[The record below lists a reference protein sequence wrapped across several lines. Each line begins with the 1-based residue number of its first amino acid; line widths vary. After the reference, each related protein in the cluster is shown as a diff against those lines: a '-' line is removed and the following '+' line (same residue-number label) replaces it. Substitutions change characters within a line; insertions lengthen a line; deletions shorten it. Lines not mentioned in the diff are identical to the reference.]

1 MKILGFIPARKGSK
15 GLKNKNLVKFMG
27 KPLIFH
33 TIDCCKK
40 LKFLT
45 PFVSTDSKK
54 ILNYSKKCGIKFDYV
69 RPKKISKDKSQ
80 ITDAVFHALKW
91 FESKNIFFDSVM
103 ILQPTSPVRDK
114 KEVKRI
120 YKKFMR
126 EKLSC
131 IVTVSKS
138 REHPYKFF
146 KIEPKEWQFIEKA
159 KTKSLNRQAY
169 PKNYYIEDGAVY
181 LFRTSFLKKYKR
193 FIVKNITKL
202 FISNQNPVIN
212 IDYQIDL
219 KIAEFL
225 KKSGLL
231 KKQ

>member
-114 KEVKRI
+114 TEVKRI
-120 YKKFMR
+120 YKKFVR
-126 EKLSC
+126 GG
-131 IVTVSKS
+131 VSYD
-138 REHPYKFF
+138 RGAFEA
-146 KIEPKEWQFIEKA
+146 KI
-159 KTKSLNRQAY
+159 
-169 PKNYYIEDGAVY
+169 
-181 LFRTSFLKKYKR
+181 LF
-193 FIVKNITKL
+193 
-202 FISNQNPVIN
+202 
-212 IDYQIDL
+212 
-219 KIAEFL
+219 
-225 KKSGLL
+225 
-231 KKQ
+231 

>member
-1 MKILGFIPARKGSK
+1 
-15 GLKNKNLVKFMG
+15 MG

-103 ILQPTSPVRDK
+103 MLQPTSPVRDK
-114 KEVKRI
+114 EEVKRI
-120 YKKFMR
+120 YRKFMR

-146 KIEPKEWQFIEKA
+146 KIEQKVIVLENIGSLRVLCFS
-159 KTKSLNRQAY
+159 KS
-169 PKNYYIEDGAVY
+169 
-181 LFRTSFLKKYKR
+181 S
-193 FIVKNITKL
+193 KL
-202 FISNQNPVIN
+202 MEFVEFEHSENVANSSSISSIP
-212 IDYQIDL
+212 L
-219 KIAEFL
+219 
-225 KKSGLL
+225 
-231 KKQ
+231 